1 MNKTRVDGAKNQAK
15 GAVKEAAGKVT
26 GNVGLQAKGAVQKTA
41 GKAQSAVGKAA
52 DKTKRAE
59 RRV

>member
-15 GAVKEAAGKVT
+15 GAVKEVAGKVT

-41 GKAQSAVGKAA
+41 GKAQSAAGKAV
-52 DKTKRAE
+52 DKAK
-59 RRV
+59 